1 MPPITVV
8 FVVSGLAVWAIGLS
22 FLGIGATPSGEV
34 DAPNPMVTV
43 GWITLVAGVVDL
55 VQAAYII
62 ISRPAGA
69 DPSVVLAGII
79 MFYAAIFTLLGI
91 ALVAGLDLRPVANV
105 SVAVAIA
112 PMFWWKFFNGSWMFH
127 SILIVWLVAFLATTA
142 TIYGKL
148 PGKALGAILTATA
161 VYTFLTPAIILALGH
176 SIP

>member
-112 PMFWWKFFNGSWMFH
+112 PMFSWMFH

-161 VYTFLTPAIILALGH
+161 VYTFLTPPIILALGH
-176 SIP
+176 